1 MEEISMKKIVILAI
15 SAILAVNISAQEQ
28 KKEQFAGKQLSKEE
42 KVDFQ
47 IKHLSRELMLSDQQA
62 EKFAVTFR
70 EYAAEKEKLFSKK
83 AKEKFEQGKELTD
96 AELDQLAKQRFE
108 GMKKFADLQ
117 AKFYDKFRKDL
128 SARQVEKIL
137 QFKDS
142 FDHKPCCA
150 KRGDKPCDQQGFK
163 PESRHNGKHAKR
175 DHVQAPQPVA
185 E

>member
-1 MEEISMKKIVILAI
+1 MKKIVILVI

-42 KVDFQ
+42 KVEFKIQ
-47 IKHLSRELMLSDQQA
+47 HLTQELMLSDQQA
-62 EKFAVTFR
+62 EKFAATFR
-70 EYAAEKEKLFSKK
+70 EYAAEKAKLFSKK
-83 AKEKFEQGKELTD
+83 DKKKCEQGKVLTD

-128 SARQVEKIL
+128 SARQVERVL
-137 QFKDS
+137 HLNEPFG
-142 FDHKPCCA
+142 KPCCG
-150 KRGDKPCDQQGFK
+150 KGFKPGDKPCGKQC
-163 PESRHNGKHAKR
+163 GKHEGPCGEK
-175 DHVQAPQPVA
+175 HGKHEHKKAPMPVA

>member
-1 MEEISMKKIVILAI
+1 MKKIVILAI
-15 SAILAVNISAQEQ
+15 SAILAVNINAQEQ

-47 IKHLSRELMLSDQQA
+47 IKHLTKELMLSDQQA

-83 AKEKFEQGKELTD
+83 AKKKFEQGKELTD

-150 KRGDKPCDQQGFK
+150 KRGDKPCNQQGFK

>member
-1 MEEISMKKIVILAI
+1 MRKIVILAI
-15 SAILAVNISAQEQ
+15 SALLAVNISAQEQ

-70 EYAAEKEKLFSKK
+70 EYVAAKEELFSKK
-83 AKEKFEQGKELTD
+83 AKKHFEQGKELTD

-128 SARQVEKIL
+128 SARQVERVL
-137 QFKDS
+137 HLNEP
-142 FDHKPCCA
+142 FDCKPCCG
-150 KRGDKPCDQQGFK
+150 KRGEKPCDQQGCRHEG
-163 PESRHNGKHAKR
+163 PHNGKHNKR
-175 DHVQAPQPVA
+175 GHVQAPMPSA